1 MPETKDLSDFVR
13 SQMAEKN
20 ISTYDIQRA
29 SGNTISAGTV
39 TKIVNRDVRS
49 NSIETLVG
57 LAKGLGVPA
66 DDVIRIARG
75 LSTDRASR
83 FEIYAETFDAHD
95 LSESEWQMLETY
107 FNDHVKTWQKFQKE
121 RTSPPVEQ
129 RSLAPVVAR
138 IEPGKPTKQDVQR
151 MIDADK
157 IGEIERRLKKKAS

>member
-1 MPETKDLSDFVR
+1 MNETQDLSDFVR
-13 SQMAEKN
+13 NQMIEKN

-29 SGNTISAGTV
+29 SGNTVSAGTV

-75 LSTDRASR
+75 LSTQRASR

-95 LSESEWQMLETY
+95 LSDSEWEMLETY

-121 RTSPPVEQ
+121 RT
-129 RSLAPVVAR
+129 
-138 IEPGKPTKQDVQR
+138 
-151 MIDADK
+151 
-157 IGEIERRLKKKAS
+157 